1 MLGLHAERLADIV
14 LEEAEKSGSH
24 TLPEF
29 VPDAGIT
36 LEKVSFRYAD
46 NEPYVLEDFSLHI
59 AAGETVAFA
68 GHSGCGKSTL
78 IHILSGSLKPE
89 SGRVLVGGHDIAA
102 LPPEYVRRHCAS
114 VMQDDVL
121 FAGSLAENICFF
133 DDVPDMAKIE
143 HCARLANIHDEI
155 TAMPMGYETLIGDMG
170 SVLSGGQKQRVI
182 LARALYREPEILF
195 LDESSSHL
203 DVGNERV
210 INQNLKTLAI
220 TKIMAAHRKETLD
233 AADRVVFLDGVK
245 QLRS

>member
-1 MLGLHAERLADIV
+1 M
-14 LEEAEKSGSH
+14 
-24 TLPEF
+24 
-29 VPDAGIT
+29 
-36 LEKVSFRYAD
+36 
-46 NEPYVLEDFSLHI
+46 
-59 AAGETVAFA
+59 
-68 GHSGCGKSTL
+68 
-78 IHILSGSLKPE
+78 
-89 SGRVLVGGHDIAA
+89 
-102 LPPEYVRRHCAS
+102 
-114 VMQDDVL
+114 

-203 DVGNERV
+203 DVENERV

-220 TKIMAAHRKETLD
+220 TKIMTAHRKETLM
-233 AADRVVFLDGVK
+233 RQIGWCFWMG
-245 QLRS
+245 RSN